1 MQGDVLMTKTVS
13 CLLAGAALL
22 FVLSGCEGLVFHP
35 DKKVYATPE
44 DFNLTYREAVFQSAD
59 GTRLS
64 GWWIEPEAGPKGTV
78 LVAHGNA
85 QNISAHFSLFDWLVR
100 SGYEVFIFD
109 YRGYGKS
116 EGEPDLE
123 GSVRDTRAALGY
135 VLSKREGSITV
146 IGQSLGAVL
155 LMNALARSGTDRISL
170 AVFDSAFASLP
181 QAGQDALSRTF
192 LTWPFQW
199 SAYLSFTDAYD
210 PIEVAASLN
219 VPKLFIAGSQDTVIS
234 PNHSWQLFDA
244 SVRPRAFWLVGDAKH
259 IGAFSDPRVQR
270 RFLAFLRNPDF
281 DADVSAMLIFDTIT
295 PKINE

>member
-1 MQGDVLMTKTVS
+1 MEMIKAVFFWLTGMAAVL
-13 CLLAGAALL
+13 
-22 FVLSGCEGLVFHP
+22 VLSGCGSMVFYP
-35 DKKVYATPE
+35 DQKVYATPS
-44 DFNLTYREAVFQSAD
+44 DFNLTYREAVFPSLD

-64 GWWIEPEAGPKGTV
+64 GWWIEPEARPKGTV

-100 SGYEVFIFD
+100 AGYEVFIFD

-116 EGEPDLE
+116 QGEPDLE

-135 VLSKREGSITV
+135 VLGEREGAIMV

-155 LMNALARSGTDRISL
+155 LMNALSRSGTGRISL

-181 QAGQDALSRTF
+181 QAGQDTLSRSF

-199 SAYLSFTDAYD
+199 SAYLALTDAYD
-210 PIEVAASLN
+210 PIELVATLE
-219 VPKLFIAGSQDTVIS
+219 VPKLFLAGSKDRVVS

-244 SVRPRAFWLVGDAKH
+244 SSQPRAFWLVTGAGH
-259 IGAFSDPRVQR
+259 IGALNHPVVQR
-270 RFLAFLRNPDF
+270 RFLAFLHRPDF
-281 DADVSAMLIFDTIT
+281 DADASAMLIFDTIT
-295 PKINE
+295 P